1 MHCRRLAEPGI
12 SRSKAAKAKSPR
24 QGSSCLVFSRMS
36 VYLPHSV
43 PGAREAGCSFD
54 FPLRA
59 QWVTCSNG
67 SPAELL
73 EQCKRLCQVIVCDSR
88 NALTAISN
96 SNPDIIVFE
105 FDNPVA
111 EQLHLLQSVK
121 RLHPSVPI
129 LMITSTHS
137 EDLAVWA
144 FRARVWNYLVKP
156 VPLREL
162 KSNLE
167 QLAKV
172 SRRREAVGRQIERP
186 GAMLPHASS
195 EQAPGNTE
203 KAVMQ
208 RIIENLR
215 RDHTTRLNISQLAR
229 ECGMSWLQLQPALS
243 QQLRLQLPGL
253 HHALT
258 HRNRLQD
265 AQGAEPVG
273 HARCDRNRI
282 HGCFLFARM
291 FRRHMRKS
299 PIEYARVASK
309 QSPQAEW
316 FADSRAPKTSRVTRE
331 GGGVTWTDSAI
342 SLAETLAGCRSR

>member
-1 MHCRRLAEPGI
+1 LTA
-12 SRSKAAKAKSPR
+12 S
-24 QGSSCLVFSRMS
+24 
-36 VYLPHSV
+36 
-43 PGAREAGCSFD
+43 
-54 FPLRA
+54 LRA
-59 QWVTCSNG
+59 QWVLCASNG

-73 EQCKRLCQVIVCDSR
+73 EQCKRLCQVIVCNSR

-96 SNPDIIVFE
+96 AKPDIIVFE

-167 QLAKV
+167 QLEKI
-172 SRRREAVGRQIERP
+172 SKRRESVGRQIERP
-186 GAMLPHASS
+186 GAMLPLASS

-203 KAVMQ
+203 KPVMQ

-215 RDHTTRLNISQLAR
+215 RDHTTRLSVSQLAR
-229 ECGMSWLQLQPALS
+229 ECGMSRFSFA
-243 QQLRLQLPGL
+243 RLFRISFGCSCREYVMRMRIETACKMLEAP
-253 HHALT
+253 HPSVT
-258 HRNRLQD
+258 HVAITAGFTD
-265 AQGAEPVG
+265 ASY
-273 HARCDRNRI
+273 
-282 HGCFLFARM
+282 FARM

-299 PIEYARVASK
+299 PIEYALVASSNL
-309 QSPQAEW
+309 SPRGKFVRQANT
-316 FADSRAPKTSRVTRE
+316 A
-331 GGGVTWTDSAI
+331 
-342 SLAETLAGCRSR
+342 